1 MEAREIFEKIRRL
14 RSYFGNDGGV
24 TASGGEP
31 LMQCEFL
38 TELFTLCREV
48 GIGCALDTSGCVY
61 SEKVERLLTLCDLV
75 ILDYKYTDAEGYEKH
90 VGMKKER
97 VDLFLDRLQ
106 ELGKRVWIR
115 QVIIPG
121 INDSRESVA
130 RLYALR
136 ERYSCIEK
144 IELLPFRK
152 LCVEKYEALNK
163 EFPFKDIPEASS
175 ESVLALARAFEGK

>member
-1 MEAREIFEKIRRL
+1 MFDKIYRL
-14 RSYFGNDGGV
+14 RSYFGADGGV

-31 LMQCEFL
+31 LMQSEFL
-38 TELFTLCREV
+38 IELFTLCRAA
-48 GIGCALDTSGCVY
+48 GISCALDTSGCVY
-61 SEKVERLLTLCDLV
+61 DETVEELLSLCDIVL
-75 ILDYKYTDAEGYEKH
+75 LDYKYTDDEGYKKH

-106 ELGKRVWIR
+106 ALKKRVWIR

-121 INDSRESVA
+121 VNDSQESVA

-136 ERYSCIEK
+136 DKYSCIEK

-152 LCVEKYEALNK
+152 LCIEKYEALNK

-175 ESVLALARAFEGK
+175 ECVSALAEEFEGN